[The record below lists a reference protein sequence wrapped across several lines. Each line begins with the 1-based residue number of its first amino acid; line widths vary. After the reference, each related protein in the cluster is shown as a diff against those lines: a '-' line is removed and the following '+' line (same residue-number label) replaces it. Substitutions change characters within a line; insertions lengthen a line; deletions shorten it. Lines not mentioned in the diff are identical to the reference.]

1 MRRLINR
8 EPSRAGAFVLAA
20 LPFVLLIAIY
30 LAASD
35 ARLALNADDKLLPSP
50 AALAD
55 SIGRLVAEPD
65 RRSGDILLWQDT
77 VASLQRL
84 LLGLAIAGVT
94 ALCLGTAIG
103 AIPHVHATLG
113 PVVGVSAMIPPL
125 AVLPILF
132 ITLGLGEVAK
142 VVLIVIGV
150 TPVMIRDL
158 AFRVGEIPKELILK
172 AQTLGASTWQLLLR
186 IVLPM
191 LLPQLLRALRLALGP
206 AWLFLIAAEAIAST
220 EGLGYRIFLVR
231 RFLAM
236 DVILPYVAWITLLAF
251 TMDWLLGWLGR
262 RYFTW
267 AESR

>member
-8 EPSRAGAFVLAA
+8 EPGRAAAFVLAA

-35 ARLALNADDKLLPSP
+35 ARLAINPDDKLLPSP
-50 AALAD
+50 ATLAD

-77 VASLQRL
+77 AASLQRL
-84 LLGLAIAGVT
+84 VIGLAIAGLT

-103 AIPHVHATLG
+103 AIPHVRATLG
-113 PVVGVSAMIPPL
+113 PLVGVIAMIPPL

-142 VVLIVIGV
+142 VALIVIGV
-150 TPVMIRDL
+150 TPVMVRDL
-158 AFRVGEIPKELILK
+158 AFRVGEIPRELILK

-186 IVLPM
+186 RRPADAAAAAD
-191 LLPQLLRALRLALGP
+191 PRPSPGARPRLALPHRGRGHRVHRGARLPHLPGP
-206 AWLFLIAAEAIAST
+206 PLSRDGRHPALRRLDHPPRLHHGLAARLARPPP
-220 EGLGYRIFLVR
+220 LRLV
-231 RFLAM
+231 
-236 DVILPYVAWITLLAF
+236 
-251 TMDWLLGWLGR
+251 
-262 RYFTW
+262 
-267 AESR
+267 